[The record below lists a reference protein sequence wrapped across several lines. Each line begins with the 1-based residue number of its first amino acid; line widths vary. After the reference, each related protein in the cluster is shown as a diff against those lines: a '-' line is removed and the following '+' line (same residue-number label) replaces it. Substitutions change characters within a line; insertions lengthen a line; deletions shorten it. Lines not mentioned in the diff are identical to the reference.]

1 MARAETI
8 ESVGETGIG
17 THGLFSQ
24 HNTCCMELTRPL
36 QSWPGLLSTATITIS
51 PGNASTPVH
60 RHHNDHSLQPLQAI
74 SGSYHSSYLH
84 PEGQAQPQPHHQLP
98 TLSSATHP
106 LPLQNQGGEFD
117 EGFPGQQSGLDQR
130 TQQERSH
137 RRGPLPDL
145 LPQTE
150 HLSRLSSPPRGPDD
164 GTLQLRV
171 RRVAIQLRTIGD
183 EFNATLLHRA
193 DAPYWQDWRDACR
206 VLLNFITQTLST
218 LYRLT

>member
-51 PGNASTPVH
+51 SGNASTPVH

-74 SGSYHSSYLH
+74 CVSYPSSYPH
-84 PEGQAQPQPHHQLP
+84 PEGQAQPQPHQQLP
-98 TLSSATHP
+98 TLSSAPHP

-117 EGFPGQQSGLDQR
+117 EGFPGQQSGKILIFSYNSKN
-130 TQQERSH
+130 TTTLHVCMFFSMVN
-137 RRGPLPDL
+137 
-145 LPQTE
+145 
-150 HLSRLSSPPRGPDD
+150 D
-164 GTLQLRV
+164 G
-171 RRVAIQLRTIGD
+171 
-183 EFNATLLHRA
+183 
-193 DAPYWQDWRDACR
+193 Y
-206 VLLNFITQTLST
+206 LNFRGAVNMPLIVISLIVDESS
-218 LYRLT
+218 LLRLID

>member
-51 PGNASTPVH
+51 SGNASTPVH

-74 SGSYHSSYLH
+74 CVSYPSSYPH
-84 PEGQAQPQPHHQLP
+84 PEGQAQPQPHQQLP
-98 TLSSATHP
+98 TLSSAPHP

-117 EGFPGQQSGLDQR
+117 EGFPGQQSGKILIFSKN
-130 TQQERSH
+130 T
-137 RRGPLPDL
+137 
-145 LPQTE
+145 T
-150 HLSRLSSPPRGPDD
+150 
-164 GTLQLRV
+164 TLQVCMFFSMVNDR
-171 RRVAIQLRTIGD
+171 
-183 EFNATLLHRA
+183 
-193 DAPYWQDWRDACR
+193 Y
-206 VLLNFITQTLST
+206 LNFRRAVNMPLIVISLIVDESS
-218 LYRLT
+218 LLRLID